1 MVIYGVALLAF
12 SSLLGLVLG
21 DWLGALIGVKANVG
35 GVGFAMLFLIYFT
48 DRLTRLG
55 KFQPPSS
62 SGVIFWSGMYIPVVV
77 AMAAQQNVLGAIK
90 GGPLAFLAGTS
101 GVVVSFALVPLIA
114 RMGRPPTAAGAADD
128 ADKKE
133 GT

>member
-48 DRLTRLG
+48 DRLTRAG
-55 KFQPPSS
+55 KFKPVSS
-62 SGVIFWSGMYIPVVV
+62 SGVVFWSGMYIPVVV

-90 GGPLAFLAGTS
+90 GGPLAFLAGTT
-101 GVVVSFALVPLIA
+101 GVILSFALVPVIA
-114 RMGRPPTAAGAADD
+114 KMGRPPTSSAAD

-133 GT
+133 DV